1 MMKKIDHIGIAVP
14 ELDAAIEQYQTLG
27 FDFDHVEEVPEQKV
41 KTAFFELGD
50 AHVELLEA
58 TEPDSAIAKFLGKRG
73 PGIHHICV
81 EVDDIEAAL
90 AEYRAAGVR
99 LVNEEPVIGAGGHR
113 VAFVHPKATH
123 GVLLELLERR
133 STDAD

>member
-1 MMKKIDHIGIAVP
+1 MKKIDHIGIAVP

-27 FDFDHVEEVPEQKV
+27 FDFDHIEEVPEQKV

-90 AEYRAAGVR
+90 AGYRAAGVR

>member
-1 MMKKIDHIGIAVP
+1 MKKIDHIGIAVP

-27 FDFDHVEEVPEQKV
+27 FDFDHIEEVPEQKV

-90 AEYRAAGVR
+90 AGYRAAGVR

-123 GVLLELLERR
+123 GVLLALLERR

>member
-1 MMKKIDHIGIAVP
+1 MKKIDHIGIAVP

-27 FDFDHVEEVPEQKV
+27 FHFDHVEEVPEQKV

-90 AEYRAAGVR
+90 AKYRAAGVR